1 MTKPAPKPPGG
12 DAPADARQKIAGA
25 LLGFWLAVVPVK
37 FGNPVIFEHL
47 LGVPQSF
54 YELLLGTWPVSWS
67 CVALGII
74 AIAAGLVWKWKVPAP
89 RWILAALLVWLG
101 WALLSS
107 TQTRTV
113 DARLTQFTLLQFVG
127 CVVCFGAGLFGLS
140 EVRDWRPLCL
150 GLAAGLTVILG
161 TALDQHFG
169 GLEATRRWFEQQP
182 AAVRAHLDT
191 PDFRKKIL
199 SDRVFGTFVYPN
211 ALAGG
216 LLLLVPVTL
225 AGIRQLGRGAAF
237 RWTLGGLLAG
247 ASLAVLYW
255 SGSKSGWLIGLV
267 MAGLVLWRMPAK
279 ASFKLAVLIGLVGL
293 GVAAFVGKHGAYFE
307 KGASSLAARLDYW
320 RAAGQMIR
328 QRPLLGYGPG
338 TFQRQYTNLKPPD
351 AEMAK
356 LAHNDYLQQGSD
368 SGLPALVSY
377 VAFIFSSICLLY
389 RRSQLSS
396 MRFSVWLGVFAFAV
410 QGLTEFELYIPGL
423 AWTFFLF
430 LGWLWGTQS
439 IGFDNPTRAS

>member
-1 MTKPAPKPPGG
+1 MTKPAPKPPCG
-12 DAPADARQKIAGA
+12 DAAANARQRIAGV

-54 YELLLGTWPVSWS
+54 DELLLGAWPVSWS
-67 CVALGII
+67 YVALGLV
-74 AIAAGLVWKWKVPAP
+74 AMAAALIWRWKVCAS
-89 RWILAALLVWLG
+89 RWVLAALLVWFG
-101 WALLSS
+101 WTLFSAIQS
-107 TQTRTV
+107 V
-113 DARLTQFTLLQFVG
+113 DARLTQLTLLQFTG

-140 EVRDWRPLCL
+140 GLRDWRPVWL
-150 GLAAGLTVILG
+150 GLAIGLTVILG
-161 TALDQHFG
+161 TAIDQHFG

-191 PDFRKKIL
+191 SEFRKKIL

-216 LLLLVPVTL
+216 LLLLLPVTL
-225 AGIRQLGRGAAF
+225 AGILQIGRSALF
-237 RWTLGGLLAG
+237 RWALGGLLAAG
-247 ASLAVLYW
+247 GLAVLYW

-267 MAGLVLWRMPAK
+267 MAGVALWRMPAK
-279 ASFKLAVLIGLVGL
+279 ASVKLAVLIGLVGL
-293 GVAAFVGKHGAYFE
+293 GVAAFVGRHGAYFE
-307 KGASSLAARLDYW
+307 KGASSLSARFDYW

-338 TFQRQYTNLKPPD
+338 TFQRQYANLKPAD

-368 SGLPALVSY
+368 SGLPALLSY
-377 VAFIFSSICLLY
+377 AAFIFGSVLLLY
-389 RRSQLSS
+389 PRGHLSIV
-396 MRFSVWLGVFAFAV
+396 RFCLWLGVFTFAA
-410 QGLTEFELYIPGL
+410 QGLTEFALYIPGL

-430 LGWLWGTQS
+430 LGCLWGTQPNR
-439 IGFDNPTRAS
+439 FENTTF